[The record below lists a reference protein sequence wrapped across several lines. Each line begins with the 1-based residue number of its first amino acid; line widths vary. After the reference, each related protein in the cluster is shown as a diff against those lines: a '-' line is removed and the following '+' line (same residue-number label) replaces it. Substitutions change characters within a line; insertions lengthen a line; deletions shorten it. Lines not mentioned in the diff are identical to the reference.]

1 MEGPVR
7 GLRIG
12 VIGARTGAELV
23 DALEGHGA
31 QALWGPTL
39 RSDVPVD
46 DSRLLAETDAVLTA
60 GPSWVVVSTA
70 AGTRAW
76 ADAAARHGRE
86 AALRSLLAGTT
97 LAARGPKAAA
107 ALQPLG
113 VSPLFVSTQATD
125 ADVAAWLADR
135 VRPGEIVAVQVHGVR
150 DGGAGD
156 AYDRLGEVG
165 ATVLRVAP
173 YRCEL
178 PADREPA
185 RRLVLAACADELD
198 AVVATSPPA
207 VRNLLLIAEEIGRRR
222 ALVSALRETVAV
234 AAVGPVTARA
244 FEDAGAPVAVM
255 PPRPRT
261 GELVR
266 ALAGW
271 AQRRD
276 MALPAARP
284 ESLAI
289 ELVPETRVARVGARA
304 IVLGEREFGVLAALV
319 RRPQV
324 MCSHDLIAREA
335 WGHRAPDD
343 PVRVKHQI
351 SRLRR
356 KLGPAAATLQ
366 TVRPLGYRYAPTPAR
381 P

>member
-1 MEGPVR
+1 MQ

-12 VIGARTGAELV
+12 VIGARKGAELV

-31 QALWGPTL
+31 RVLWGPTL
-39 RSDVPVD
+39 HSDVPAD
-46 DSRLLAETDAVLTA
+46 DARLLAETDAVLTA
-60 GPSWVVVSTA
+60 GPSWVVASTA
-70 AGTRAW
+70 AGMRAW
-76 ADAAARHGRE
+76 ADAAARNGRE
-86 AALRSLLAGTT
+86 AALRSLLAGTPV
-97 LAARGPKAAA
+97 AARGPKAVA

-113 VSPLFVSTQATD
+113 ASPVFVSPQATD

-150 DGGAGD
+150 DGDAED
-156 AYDRLGEVG
+156 AYGRLGQVG
-165 ATVLRVAP
+165 ATVVRVTP

-178 PADREPA
+178 PANREPA

-207 VRNLLLIAEEIGRRR
+207 VRNLLVIAEEIDRRR
-222 ALVSALRETVAV
+222 PLVSALRGTVAV

-244 FEDAGAPVAVM
+244 FEDAGAPVSLM

-266 ALAGW
+266 ALVGW
-271 AQRRD
+271 AERRD
-276 MALPAARP
+276 VVPAAASP

-289 ELVPETRVARVGARA
+289 ELIPETRMARVGARA